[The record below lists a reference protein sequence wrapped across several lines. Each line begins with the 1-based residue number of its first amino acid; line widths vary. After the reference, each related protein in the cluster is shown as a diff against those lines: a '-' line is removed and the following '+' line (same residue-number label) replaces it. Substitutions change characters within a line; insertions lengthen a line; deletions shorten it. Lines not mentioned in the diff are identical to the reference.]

1 MEILR
6 TENLCKTYGSG
17 EYSEPLSEVFS
28 DVAQIMA
35 IPAELHRIS
44 LIFEDNG
51 VLLQCDK
58 KWLCEALFNIVKNCI
73 EHTPEGGTVQMK
85 AESNSLYTKITV
97 SDNGQGIQKDDL
109 PHIFERF
116 YKGKNADDDS
126 VGIGLALSKA
136 IIEKSGGTVSV
147 DSEIGIGST
156 FIIKIFHLEK

>member
-1 MEILR
+1 
-6 TENLCKTYGSG
+6 
-17 EYSEPLSEVFS
+17 
-28 DVAQIMA
+28 
-35 IPAELHRIS
+35 
-44 LIFEDNG
+44 
-51 VLLQCDK
+51 
-58 KWLCEALFNIVKNCI
+58 
-73 EHTPEGGTVQMK
+73 MK

-147 DSEIGIGST
+147 DSEIGNGST

>member
-1 MEILR
+1 
-6 TENLCKTYGSG
+6 
-17 EYSEPLSEVFS
+17 
-28 DVAQIMA
+28 
-35 IPAELHRIS
+35 
-44 LIFEDNG
+44 
-51 VLLQCDK
+51 
-58 KWLCEALFNIVKNCI
+58 
-73 EHTPEGGTVQMK
+73 MK